1 MKKIIVLFILIIG
14 FQFMKAQ
21 SFQNTEKYVAVT
33 EIKENGSEQPTCI
46 VNLNRLGGISE
57 NLATFRINDTELF
70 EDIFITTLEN
80 PGLEGISEV
89 IKMEVEY
96 LACCAQ
102 VEAYYFLVTED
113 SNTIIPLPQLTNV
126 YCENADTDT
135 QYTFPNQ
142 EYGIKGNI
150 LETETLYKE
159 TSEIIKYVN
168 LKQSLTWND
177 NKVSTIR
184 NTAITS
190 N

>member
-1 MKKIIVLFILIIG
+1 MKNVIIFFILIIG

-21 SFQNTEKYVAVT
+21 SFQKTEKYRVVT
-33 EIKENGSEQPTCI
+33 EIKKNGTEHPTCI
-46 VNLNRLGGISE
+46 VNLVRLGGISE
-57 NLATFRINDTELF
+57 NLSTLTINDTELF

-80 PGLEGISEV
+80 PGLDGVSEV

-102 VEAYYFLVTED
+102 VETYYFMVTNDNELV
-113 SNTIIPLPQLTNV
+113 SLPQLTNI
-126 YCENADTDT
+126 YCEDSNTDS

-142 EYGIKGNI
+142 EYGIEGNI

-159 TSEIIKYVN
+159 TSEIKYVN
-168 LKQSLTWND
+168 LKQSFTWND
-177 NKVSTIR
+177 NKVNSPK

-190 N
+190 Y

>member
-1 MKKIIVLFILIIG
+1 MKKIIVFFILILG

-21 SFQNTEKYVAVT
+21 SFQNTGKYAAVT

-46 VNLNRLGGISE
+46 VNLTRLGGISE
-57 NLATFRINDTELF
+57 DLATFTINDIELF

-102 VEAYYFLVTED
+102 VESYYFLVTDD

-177 NKVSTIR
+177 NKVGTIR

>member
-1 MKKIIVLFILIIG
+1 MKRIIVFFILIIG
-14 FQFMKAQ
+14 FQFVKAQ
-21 SFQNTEKYVAVT
+21 SFQKTGKYAAVT
-33 EIKENGSEQPTCI
+33 EIKENGTEQPTCI
-46 VNLNRLGGISE
+46 VNLIRLGGISE
-57 NLATFRINDTELF
+57 NLSTFTINDIELF
-70 EDIFITTLEN
+70 EDIFITTLED

-102 VEAYYFLVTED
+102 VESYYFMITNDNKLV
-113 SNTIIPLPQLTNV
+113 SLPQLTNV
-126 YCENADTDT
+126 YCENSNTDS

-159 TSEIIKYVN
+159 TSKIKYVN
-168 LKQSLTWND
+168 LKQSFTWND
-177 NKVSTIR
+177 NKVNTPK

-190 N
+190 Y

>member
-1 MKKIIVLFILIIG
+1 MKNVIIFFIILIG

-21 SFQNTEKYVAVT
+21 GFQKTEKYMAVT
-33 EIKENGSEQPTCI
+33 EIKDNGAEYPTCK
-46 VNLNRLGGISE
+46 VNLVRLGGISE
-57 NLATFRINDTELF
+57 KLSTFTINDTELF

-80 PGLEGISEV
+80 PGIEGISEV

-102 VEAYYFLVTED
+102 VESYYYLVTD
-113 SNTIIPLPQLTNV
+113 DDKLITLPQLTNI
-126 YCENADTDT
+126 YCENSNTDS

-142 EYGIKGNI
+142 EYGIEGNI

-159 TSEIIKYVN
+159 TSEIKYVS
-168 LKQSLTWND
+168 LKQSYTWND
-177 NKVSTIR
+177 TNIYPTKN

-190 N
+190 Y